1 MAAMGE
7 SWKTMRIEALRDFDI
22 NLPRDSCLLTML
34 EGPTPG
40 AIQQVGDECVLGRGE
55 DLPARIDDRGM
66 SRRHARIFKLEGRFY
81 VEDLGSTNGTRVNG
95 VRVPG
100 AHKLEDG
107 DRIQLGESTLLRAT
121 MVDAREAEAA
131 RKLYESA
138 VRDALTN
145 TFNRGHFDERL
156 QAEFAFAIRH
166 GVPLSVLMLDI
177 DYFKKVN
184 DTYGHPAGD
193 AVLAAAATAI
203 AGAIRTEDEL
213 ARYGGEELVI
223 IARGIDHQHALFMGE
238 RIRATIEALTITHE
252 QHVIHV
258 TASLGVATMDE
269 TVRFA
274 QPDELLSA
282 ADRAVYAAKNAGRNR
297 VCSARH

>member
-1 MAAMGE
+1 
-7 SWKTMRIEALRDFDI
+7 MRIEALRDFD
-22 NLPRDSCLLTML
+22 NLPRDSCLLNML

-40 AIQQVGDECVLGRGE
+40 AIQQVGEEIVLGRGE

-95 VRVPG
+95 VRVVG

-138 VRDALTN
+138 VRDSLTN
-145 TFNRGHFDERL
+145 VFNRGHFDERL
-156 QAEFAFAIRH
+156 QTEFAFAVRH
-166 GVPLSVLMLDI
+166 HVPLTVLMLDI
-177 DYFKKVN
+177 DHFKKVN

-193 AVLAAAATAI
+193 AVLAATATAI

-223 IARGIDHQHALFMGE
+223 IARGIDHAQSLLMGE
-238 RIRATIEALTITHE
+238 RIRATIEGLVITHDP
-252 QHVIHV
+252 HVIRV
-258 TASLGVATMDE
+258 TASLGVATMDD

-282 ADRAVYAAKNAGRNR
+282 ADRAVYNAKNSGRNR
-297 VCSARH
+297 VCSARY